1 MRSVPRIPRHLIYAT
16 TLRIGVISLT
26 LLTGVA
32 VGIAPARS
40 DTSLRDQKVRKSN
53 DDT

>member
-1 MRSVPRIPRHLIYAT
+1 MLAAGR
-16 TLRIGVISLT
+16 
-26 LLTGVA
+26 A
-32 VGIAPARS
+32 VLENAPARS